1 MESECNEN
9 NNTMT
14 VDPDPPDQSCSSE
27 DGIMKVLMAISY
39 QMMANTQ
46 DLHNQILRNHQA
58 LQDQLIKNDL
68 KLPAEIQKLT
78 QDHEAFKQQSRA
90 ALLSLQSSPLPS
102 NLPSASTTT
111 TSSSSAGGGFPLC
124 VNPGLTST
132 SPIPVLSPHT
142 SHTVVTSVSASN
154 DVFQAQMMQMLNDM
168 FSKLS
173 TVLQDAKNATKS
185 EWPKFLGEVSKF
197 KDWYLAIM
205 AQLSLPPWTPLYDSV
220 KNDIVPT
227 TSDNQL
233 NGKLYAKLLVC
244 LEGQAMKNMISRKY
258 LRANGLMLLQE
269 LHHMYK
275 PKNVPEVITAKTAE
289 FWSKMKRA
297 NSETIDCYYNR
308 FHELLDEINDFR
320 ETVTKGDAI
329 RHFNFTLGSDF
340 ESIQNN
346 YCINNLPQAW
356 KNDDWP
362 TLLILCRDYYNF
374 LHPNGPPTKKE
385 SQFFDNV
392 FASKQDRLSHQKK
405 IKAWFMNPGKFKKE
419 LESEQQKYVGKC
431 IYHLC
436 ETHSTMNCNVKRECE
451 KLLATKTSALSSSAE
466 TGQLHYITD
475 ELFED
480 ATSESEDV
488 VDSAVLTND
497 TNEAS
502 LHYFACVTNHY
513 LHLFKSS
520 TTVNPRHA
528 MQYPIIADSGTNYP
542 MFRDPEFFESIAHA
556 SGRVIV
562 GDGETTLDIKGI
574 GTVKLQ
580 FGDSVISVDNV
591 QYIPSLAESI
601 YSLFLHIQC
610 PGNAVHSSFEDGLT
624 ILFPDFSTKAI
635 IGHTDHYLNAHP
647 VSNSG
652 KPMLDVSPCSPSA
665 NNTILSRH
673 ISQFQSDIKSESAKV
688 DNLLASLHQYYK
700 DIKTK
705 RQMNLEMPAGFHQE
719 NDLQHTFRDAKL
731 YHLDNQ
737 SLDDDL

>member
-1 MESECNEN
+1 
-9 NNTMT
+9 
-14 VDPDPPDQSCSSE
+14 
-27 DGIMKVLMAISY
+27 
-39 QMMANTQ
+39 
-46 DLHNQILRNHQA
+46 
-58 LQDQLIKNDL
+58 
-68 KLPAEIQKLT
+68 
-78 QDHEAFKQQSRA
+78 
-90 ALLSLQSSPLPS
+90 
-102 NLPSASTTT
+102 
-111 TSSSSAGGGFPLC
+111 
-124 VNPGLTST
+124 
-132 SPIPVLSPHT
+132 
-142 SHTVVTSVSASN
+142 
-154 DVFQAQMMQMLNDM
+154 
-168 FSKLS
+168 
-173 TVLQDAKNATKS
+173 
-185 EWPKFLGEVSKF
+185 
-197 KDWYLAIM
+197 
-205 AQLSLPPWTPLYDSV
+205 
-220 KNDIVPT
+220 
-227 TSDNQL
+227 
-233 NGKLYAKLLVC
+233 
-244 LEGQAMKNMISRKY
+244 
-258 LRANGLMLLQE
+258 
-269 LHHMYK
+269 
-275 PKNVPEVITAKTAE
+275 
-289 FWSKMKRA
+289 
-297 NSETIDCYYNR
+297 
-308 FHELLDEINDFR
+308 
-320 ETVTKGDAI
+320 
-329 RHFNFTLGSDF
+329 
-340 ESIQNN
+340 
-346 YCINNLPQAW
+346 
-356 KNDDWP
+356 
-362 TLLILCRDYYNF
+362 
-374 LHPNGPPTKKE
+374 
-385 SQFFDNV
+385 
-392 FASKQDRLSHQKK
+392 
-405 IKAWFMNPGKFKKE
+405 

-431 IYHLC
+431 VYHLC
-436 ETHSTMNCNVKRECE
+436 DTHPTMHCNVKRECE
-451 KLLATKTSALSSSAE
+451 KLLASKTSASSSSAE
-466 TGQLHYITD
+466 TGQLCHITD

-652 KPMLDVSPCSPSA
+652 KPMLDVSPCSPSV
-665 NNTILSRH
+665 NNSTILSRH

-705 RQMNLEMPAGFHQE
+705 RQLNLEMPAGFHQE